1 MNEDLSNSAGDSEPH
16 LTKASFSPPHP
27 TPSPYLRQMGF
38 QQLRSSLCALR
49 FTGVSQCLGRAR
61 EGRARGPA
69 DRMLVGLLLP
79 LKQTP
84 PLPASSCA
92 LHLLIKDPIPS
103 LLPPNNYGG
112 RPTEGLCIR
121 RDWGKPA
128 GISPRLAPCLS
139 GLPSTPPVTLAQL
152 LRLHH
157 WLKGV
162 PAVKA
167 LFLVTKRSSKEWK

>member
-1 MNEDLSNSAGDSEPH
+1 
-16 LTKASFSPPHP
+16 
-27 TPSPYLRQMGF
+27 
-38 QQLRSSLCALR
+38 
-49 FTGVSQCLGRAR
+49 
-61 EGRARGPA
+61 
-69 DRMLVGLLLP
+69 MLVGLLLP

-112 RPTEGLCIR
+112 RPTEGLRIR
-121 RDWGKPA
+121 GDWGKPA

-167 LFLVTKRSSKEWK
+167 LSLVTKRSSKEWKEGSQTLAGGRRGHRCAFPRDFPLPRAAGAPGSAPGQAQSHQVGLGSPQGQLL